1 LLTTLI
7 KIFVPLIA
15 ILLTQSIHSQVLL
28 KNISYPPGQK
38 VLVGIESGQIENG
51 IKVLLTKDGKP
62 FPNQKVSFRIL
73 HSPSMNDSSAH
84 FLIESV
90 LTDDKG
96 EANTSFKIGD
106 KHGSYILGAFYNDSI
121 DVSPAKIEVSAY
133 KSSWIFLLILGML
146 GGLAIF
152 LFGMDMSADGLQKV
166 AGDKMRTILGKLT
179 NNPFMGVVVG
189 TLTTAAI
196 QSSSATTVMVVGFVT
211 ATLMTLTQA
220 IGVIYGAN
228 IGTTLTVQ
236 LIAFNI
242 SEYSPLMIAVGFGL
256 SLTGG
261 KYQYLKFIGMIVMGF
276 GFIFFGMGMMS
287 EAMNPLRSVSA
298 FTELLASF
306 ATNPI
311 LGVLFATIFT
321 GIIQSSGAV
330 IGISIALASQGILT
344 LPAAIVISF
353 GSNIGTC
360 ATALLSSVNASRAG
374 KRVALVHL
382 LFNTLG
388 VIIFMPFIGQFTTF
402 VQYVTKLMGT
412 TSISREIANAH
423 MFFNVINTLIFIFF
437 TKQMANFVEYLV
449 PIKIEEKKLEFAPLY
464 LNDEIKSSSIALEQS
479 FRELV
484 RLDDIVKGLI
494 EKIPQLW
501 KKENNLTNDFFNVE
515 SKKVDI
521 LTRAIHDYVSK
532 LAKLTLSDKESKE
545 AAFYLHAVDDMKHI
559 SYAVVKD
566 LVGLIERYPNIAN
579 ELNEVQKSELEIFHS
594 HSLELMEKNDLS
606 FRNRKIEHA
615 EESAL
620 LYIKLKNLARKV
632 VSREISFVLKDGES
646 EQKRFT
652 VFVDIYDSLRA
663 LCSHINL
670 FSQTILEKMES

>member
-1 LLTTLI
+1 
-7 KIFVPLIA
+7 
-15 ILLTQSIHSQVLL
+15 
-28 KNISYPPGQK
+28 
-38 VLVGIESGQIENG
+38 
-51 IKVLLTKDGKP
+51 
-62 FPNQKVSFRIL
+62 
-73 HSPSMNDSSAH
+73 
-84 FLIESV
+84 
-90 LTDDKG
+90 
-96 EANTSFKIGD
+96 
-106 KHGSYILGAFYNDSI
+106 
-121 DVSPAKIEVSAY
+121 
-133 KSSWIFLLILGML
+133 ML

-152 LFGMDMSADGLQKV
+152 LFGMEMSADGLQKV
-166 AGDKMRTILGKLT
+166 AGNKMRTILGKLT

-242 SEYSPLMIAVGFGL
+242 SEYSPLMISLGFGL
-256 SLTGG
+256 SLFGSRN
-261 KYQYLKFIGMIVMGF
+261 QYLKYFGMIIMGF

-311 LGVLFATIFT
+311 LGVIFAAVFT

-360 ATALLSSVNASRAG
+360 ATALLSSLNASRAG

-382 LFNTLG
+382 IFNTIG
-388 VIIFMPFIGQFTTF
+388 VVIFIPFISYFTTL
-402 VQYVTKLMGT
+402 VQYVTNLMGT
-412 TSISREIANAH
+412 SSISREIANAH
-423 MFFNVINTLIFIFF
+423 MFFNVLNTLIFILF

-449 PIKIEEKKLEFAPLY
+449 PIKNEEKKIEFSSLY
-464 LNDEIKSSSIALEQS
+464 LNEEIKSSSISLEQA

-484 RLDDIVKGLI
+484 RLDSIVKGLV
-494 EKIPQLW
+494 ENLPKLW
-501 KKENNLTNDFFNVE
+501 KEDNQSTLEFFRVE
-515 SKKVDI
+515 SEKVDI
-521 LTRAIHDYVSK
+521 LTRAIHNYLAK
-532 LAKLTLSDKESKE
+532 LAKMTLSDKESKE

-566 LVGLIERYPNIAN
+566 FIGLMERYPNIKE
-579 ELNEVQKSELEIFHS
+579 ELKQNHKSELEKFQS
-594 HSLELMEKNDLS
+594 HLMELMDKNDIS
-606 FRNRKIEHA
+606 FHNRKIEYA

-620 LYIKLKNLARKV
+620 LYIKLKNLARRV
-632 VSREISFVLKDGES
+632 VSREISLVLNDGAS
-646 EQKRFT
+646 EQEKLT
-652 VFVDIYDSLRA
+652 VFVDLYDSLRS
-663 LCSHINL
+663 LSSHINL